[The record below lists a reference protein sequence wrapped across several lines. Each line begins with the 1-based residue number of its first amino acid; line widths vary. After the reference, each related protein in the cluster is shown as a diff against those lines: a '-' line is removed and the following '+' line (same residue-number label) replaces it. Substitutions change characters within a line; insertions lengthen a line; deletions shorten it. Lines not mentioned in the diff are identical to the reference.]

1 MKKKDILFKAFL
13 VAYIVFLFIHGRDL
27 EWTNFAILG
36 FLFGLLL
43 AYFAHARKG
52 FLTILLLAVHMSIEW
67 FHHVKFG
74 TSYSVNEIIL
84 NGVHV
89 IFDFVFLASEW
100 KRHSKNAFVA
110 VLSGVSIGL
119 VSIFVIGTHYHENDN
134 HEEELLGEIHAD
146 EDESE
151 HESEFPF
158 EAIIIGGILGCA
170 ITHLVERKK

>member
-1 MKKKDILFKAFL
+1 MKNKNILFKVFL
-13 VAYIVFLFIHGRDL
+13 VAYIVFLFIHARSL

-74 TSYSVNEIIL
+74 ALYSLNEIVL
-84 NGVHV
+84 NGIHA

-100 KRHSKNAFVA
+100 KRHSKNALVA
-110 VLSGVSIGL
+110 VLAGVSIGL
-119 VSIFVIGTHYHENDN
+119 VSIFIIGVHDHRNKN
-134 HEEELLGEIHAD
+134 QLEESLTETRMH
-146 EDESE
+146 EDENE

-158 EAIIIGGILGCA
+158 EAIIMGGILGCA
-170 ITHLVERKK
+170 ITHLVERRK